1 MAAVSDAQSA
11 YSRPASAATI
21 RGLGCLSAERG
32 PSFPSLHAA
41 VAGAAAAVFS
51 DLFPTEARGLIGA
64 EEVAGSSRLWAG
76 ASYRSDV
83 EAGLA
88 MGREIG
94 RRAVAREPGTVTP
107 AGLWVEIAR
116 EAIARDSVRR
126 APGGANSGGSE
137 RGPGRCVHTLLGRQV
152 HLLDGA
158 ACHRRPE
165 ARRALPDADVPVIHL
180 WTLNGFRGSGDGP
193 GRLLSRPMPMRS
205 PPWRWRPRTPGC
217 GLGLTSPS
225 ITTWARSAVEW
236 SGASSSPRLAAAG
249 GLHHDLSDS
258 PPSTSFPALS
268 RKGFAVNLGRRGS
281 GRAG

>member
-1 MAAVSDAQSA
+1 VAAVSDAQSA

-21 RGLGCLSAERG
+21 GGLGCLSAESG

-41 VAGAAAAVFS
+41 VAGAAAAVFG

-88 MGREIG
+88 IGREIG
-94 RRAVAREPGTVTP
+94 RRAVPRGPGTVTP

-116 EAIARDSVRR
+116 GLIARDRLDAHQAARNLAAVSV
-126 APGGANSGGSE
+126 ALADAF
-137 RGPGRCVHTLLGRQV
+137 RCVQMLLGRQV
-152 HLLDGA
+152 HLQDGA

-165 ARRALPDADVPVIHL
+165 ARRAHPDAAVPVIHV

-193 GRLLSRPMPMRS
+193 GRLL
-205 PPWRWRPRTPGC
+205 PGRC
-217 GLGLTSPS
+217 RCDRRHGGGSQEL
-225 ITTWARSAVEW
+225 SAVGW
-236 SGASSSPRLAAAG
+236 
-249 GLHHDLSDS
+249 DS
-258 PPSTSFPALS
+258 LPH
-268 RKGFAVNLGRRGS
+268 R
-281 GRAG
+281 